1 MGRERRYLNA
11 KVEKGGSIAV
21 EVRKGLDIAT
31 ASSPIPVMEQYSRK
45 NANLIRNTDAIKIPI
60 TFQDADLKPL
70 RSQSIRLL
78 MHLEKVTVYGI
89 SGE

>member
-60 TFQDADLKPL
+60 TFQTRTSSRCEA
-70 RSQSIRLL
+70 RASASSCIWRR
-78 MHLEKVTVYGI
+78 
-89 SGE
+89 